1 MSVLLQISDPHF
13 GTEQRPVVTA
23 LAALVREQRPDKL
36 ILSGDITQRATA
48 AQFAAARCFVDG
60 LGIDQRLVLP
70 GNHDIPLLNPWL
82 RFAKPYAR
90 YLAAFGP
97 ALEAELETPD
107 LLAIG
112 VNTTRRWRHKDG
124 EVSAVQIERVAQR
137 LARASARQLRLVVT
151 HQPIHVFRPRDEH
164 NLLHGHAD
172 AARAWAA
179 AGADLVL
186 GGHIHLPYVRPLAE
200 RHPDLPRPLWC
211 VQAGTAVSSRIRRE
225 AANSVNLIRYEP
237 RQRPRQC
244 SVERWDYIAAAGRF
258 DLVERC
264 PLILDRGSPTDPAS

>member
-1 MSVLLQISDPHF
+1 MNLLHISDPHF
-13 GTEQRPVVTA
+13 GTEQAPVAEA
-23 LAALVREQRPDKL
+23 LAALVHAQRPDAL

-48 AQFAAARCFVDG
+48 AQFAAARRFVDR
-60 LGIDQRLVLP
+60 LGIGHRLVLP
-70 GNHDIPLLNPWL
+70 GNHDIPLLNLWQ
-82 RFAKPYAR
+82 RFARPYAR

-97 ALEAELETPD
+97 ALESELETPE

-112 VNTTRRWRHKDG
+112 VNTTRRWRHTDG
-124 EVSAVQIERVAQR
+124 EVSATQVERVAQR
-137 LARASARQLRLVVT
+137 LQRASPGQLRIVVT

-164 NLLHGHAD
+164 NLLHGHAF

-186 GGHIHLPYVRPLAE
+186 GGHIHLPYVRPVSE
-200 RHPDLPRPLWC
+200 RYPELPRTLWC

-237 RQRPRQC
+237 QPQAC
-244 SVERWDYIAAAGRF
+244 SVERWDYIATAASF
-258 DLVERC
+258 DLVERTVTA
-264 PLILDRGSPTDPAS
+264 LDRAGRAAGETR